1 MQIEGSFLEIR
12 RNSDGKVDLH
22 EVSKVEYENMVC
34 HLNSDDDRKVEDHEV
49 EDDERNLIDMTWFR
63 NKSLFSQ
70 DNSQKIIKLN
80 LEQNNIHVYEEIPGF
95 DLMTNLVDINLHK
108 NFIRKM
114 LDFTKFPNL
123 ISLDLSYNHIQKVEG
138 LNGLQKLKHLY
149 LQNNY
154 ISNVF
159 DCADIK
165 N

>member
-1 MQIEGSFLEIR
+1 MIC
-12 RNSDGKVDLH
+12 NS
-22 EVSKVEYENMVC
+22 NW
-34 HLNSDDDRKVEDHEV
+34 DDDRKVEDHEL
-49 EDDERNLIDMTWFR
+49 EDNERNQIDMTWFR

-70 DNSQKIIKLN
+70 DNLQKIIRLN

-108 NFIRKM
+108 NLIRKM

-138 LNGLQKLKHLY
+138 LNGLQKLKNLY